1 MTYGFLT
8 RENKQTIFDLLEP
21 VIKEKYRLGIDA
33 IPNINKLYSSIARD
47 INKKNSLLDIIGK
60 NKILVREIIQFY
72 KQVYETNEQQ
82 KKEIH
87 NHIETTSS
95 EQAPSE
101 QAISEQAISEQAISE
116 QAISE
121 QAISEQAISEPEN
134 EVLNEQEINYDDT
147 HIRMEKLKEEREKE
161 IENIMKQR
169 NTDSSN
175 NNENKEEIRQ
185 TIVRLDS
192 NMTFQTN
199 SSDFNS
205 VDNVRVKKILFPSIV
220 SSNEICQSAFLNVTI
235 EDKKSIFFNTG
246 IYGGCYRF
254 NSDYDLDVV
263 VKNKL
268 SITVDVRRPSGD
280 VYKQQHVLLYIVY

>member
-21 VIKEKYRLGIDA
+21 VIREKYRLGIDA
-33 IPNINKLYSSIARD
+33 MPNINKLYSSIARD

-87 NHIETTSS
+87 NHIETYSS

-101 QAISEQAISEQAISE
+101 QAPSEQVV
-116 QAISE
+116 
-121 QAISEQAISEPEN
+121 SEPEN

-147 HIRMEKLKEEREKE
+147 HTRMERLKEERDKE
-161 IENIMKQR
+161 IENIMDQR
-169 NTDSSN
+169 NTDNNN
-175 NNENKEEIRQ
+175 NNEKKREIRQ
-185 TIVRLDS
+185 SIVRLDS

-199 SSDFNS
+199 SGDFNS
-205 VDNVRVKKILFPSIV
+205 IDNVCVKKILFPSII
-220 SSNEICQSAFLNVTI
+220 SSNEICQTAFLNVTI
-235 EDKKSIFFNTG
+235 DDKKSIFFNTG